1 MYSMRCCAVPH
12 IPLPLVIIMELLSYR
27 QYLKLEGSGEGGP
40 SRSRKGF
47 VTVLDFFKYPGG
59 CSFEAH
65 LATPGLKFGG

>member
-1 MYSMRCCAVPH
+1 MYSMRSCAVPH

-47 VTVLDFFKYPGG
+47 VTVLDF
-59 CSFEAH
+59 
-65 LATPGLKFGG
+65 